1 MPVYQ
6 NNVQFQIS
14 LIEEAM
20 KKAGLW
26 SDSPPDWVSHYTD
39 TSITDFWQWLQF
51 IHLPMRAEGKLLPT
65 NYLAPQLGAY
75 TKHDT
80 DLQNIL
86 QLVIELDAIS
96 PTIDTSESL
105 QLNKQNMSKSI

>member
-51 IHLPMRAEGKLLPT
+51 IHLPMRAEGKLSLS
-65 NYLAPQLGAY
+65 NYLAPQISAY
-75 TKHDT
+75 TNQDAA
-80 DLQNIL
+80 LQNIL

-96 PTIDTSESL
+96 PSHDTSERPG
-105 QLNKQNMSKSI
+105 